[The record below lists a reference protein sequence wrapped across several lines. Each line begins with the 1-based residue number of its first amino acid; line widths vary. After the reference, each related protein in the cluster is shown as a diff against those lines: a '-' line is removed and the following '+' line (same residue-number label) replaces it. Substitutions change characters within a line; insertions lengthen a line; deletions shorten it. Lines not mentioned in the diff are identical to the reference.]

1 MLKKGKIIIYALWAL
16 TVLSFIIA
24 CVLYPEIISPEYLVG
39 FIKKFNTEVLFIY
52 ILITLI
58 RGFFLIPSTP
68 FVIIGVLLFPTKPF
82 LVLSI
87 SMIGILFSSTML
99 YYFSDIL
106 GFSGYLERKVPEKIE
121 KWKQQL
127 TTSKS
132 TFFIAAWAL
141 FPFVP
146 TDIICYITG
155 IIKIPFKNM
164 LIGIFIGE
172 LILVTF
178 YVFFGSN
185 LIKCISLN

>member
-1 MLKKGKIIIYALWAL
+1 
-16 TVLSFIIA
+16 
-24 CVLYPEIISPEYLVG
+24 
-39 FIKKFNTEVLFIY
+39 
-52 ILITLI
+52 
-58 RGFFLIPSTP
+58 
-68 FVIIGVLLFPTKPF
+68 
-82 LVLSI
+82 
-87 SMIGILFSSTML
+87 MIGILFSSTML

>member
-1 MLKKGKIIIYALWAL
+1 MLKKGKLIVYVLWAL

-24 CVLYPEIISPEYLVG
+24 CILFPKIISPEYLVE
-39 FIKKFNTEVLFIY
+39 FIKKFNTEVLLIY
-52 ILITLI
+52 ILITLT
-58 RGFFLIPSTP
+58 RGYFLIPSTP
-68 FVIIGVLLFPTKPF
+68 FVLLGVLLFPAKPF
-82 LVLSI
+82 LVLVI

-106 GFSGYLERKVPEKIE
+106 GFSGYLEKRFPKKIK

-141 FPFVP
+141 FPLVP
-146 TDIICYITG
+146 TDIICYIAG

-172 LILVTF
+172 VILVAF
-178 YVFFGSN
+178 YTYFGSS
-185 LIKCISLN
+185 LINVIL